1 MNLSSYFKSIV
12 DQDPAQIVICDLNHT
27 ILYMN
32 PAAVAD
38 YGKYG
43 GAALVGRSVLDCHG
57 PASKA
62 KIQQVLA
69 WFAESPDHNVIF
81 TSHSDSKNMDIYMV
95 ALRNEDGTLIGY
107 YEKHESRVPET
118 RSRYDFA

>member
-1 MNLSSYFKSIV
+1 MELPPYFKSIV

-32 PAAVAD
+32 PSAIAD

-43 GAALVGRSVLDCHG
+43 GAALVGRSVLDCHS

-62 KIQQVLA
+62 KIQEVLD
-69 WFAESPDHNVIF
+69 WFAQDPSHNIVF
-81 TSHSDSKNMDIYMV
+81 TSHSSSKNMDIYMV
-95 ALRNEDGTLIGY
+95 ALRDGGGSLIGY
-107 YEKHESRVPET
+107 YEKHESRNPET
-118 RSRYDFA
+118 RSHYDFA